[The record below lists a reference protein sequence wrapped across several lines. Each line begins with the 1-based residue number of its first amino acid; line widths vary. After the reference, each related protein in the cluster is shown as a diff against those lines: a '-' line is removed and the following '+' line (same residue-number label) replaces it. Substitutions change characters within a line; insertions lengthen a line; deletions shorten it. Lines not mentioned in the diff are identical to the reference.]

1 VLFATPRSD
10 SILKRLK
17 IVMKKFNDSYFAA
30 EQYDFK
36 PFSEDD
42 LAMVMGGGGDEQAL
56 DLWPLELS
64 SEDDLDDLAN

>member
-42 LAMVMGGGGDEQAL
+42 LAMVMGAARGLVGQVVEVI
-56 DLWPLELS
+56 
-64 SEDDLDDLAN
+64 LAG